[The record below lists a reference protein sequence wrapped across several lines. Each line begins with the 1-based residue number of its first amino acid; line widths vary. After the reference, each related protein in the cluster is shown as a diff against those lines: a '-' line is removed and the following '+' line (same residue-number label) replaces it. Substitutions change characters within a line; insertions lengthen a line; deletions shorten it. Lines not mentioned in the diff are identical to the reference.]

1 MAIVVNPISP
11 VAFSVFGLDVR
22 WYALA
27 YIAAFVVGYFMLR
40 AFVRSRD
47 SQITLNKKQLDE
59 TYFDK
64 VFALF
69 SEKLRS
75 MGAPLPSVSI
85 MAEKNNDP
93 YRVLVSTI
101 ISLRTKDSV
110 TLAASERLLSRYP
123 DIDSLADADPE
134 EIAELIKPAGFYRR
148 KGEQLKK
155 IAGIL
160 RDEHHSSIPP
170 DMDMIMSL
178 PGVGIKTA
186 SLVLNLGFGI
196 DAICVDCHVHE
207 IVNRLGWVS
216 TRSPEETER
225 RLREIL
231 PRRFWIP
238 LNELLVRYGQKICT
252 PVSPFC
258 SLCPEE
264 SRCPKHGVGRQR

>member
-1 MAIVVNPISP
+1 M
-11 VAFSVFGLDVR
+11 
-22 WYALA
+22 
-27 YIAAFVVGYFMLR
+27 
-40 AFVRSRD
+40 
-47 SQITLNKKQLDE
+47 LDE
-59 TYFDK
+59 EYIVSIFIS
-64 VFALF
+64 F
-69 SEKLRS
+69 SEQLKA
-75 MGAPLPSVSI
+75 MGSPLPSVSLI
-85 MAEKNNDP
+85 AEEDSNP
-93 YRVLVSTI
+93 YRVLASTI
-101 ISLRTKDSV
+101 ISLRTKDEV
-110 TLAASERLLSRYP
+110 TLASSRRLFAEAP
-123 DIDSLADADPE
+123 DIRTLASLDANA
-134 EIAELIKPAGFYRR
+134 IAELIKPAGFYRR

-155 IAGIL
+155 IASIIL
-160 RDEHHSSIPP
+160 DEYGGTVPAE
-170 DMDMIMSL
+170 MDKLLAL

-186 SLVLNLGFGI
+186 SLVLNLGYGI
-196 DAICVDCHVHE
+196 DAVCVDCHVHE